1 MTTLIV
7 NGKTYNIDIY
17 HNGWVWCAHEENY
30 DGPEDHY
37 RSASGKTKEECIE
50 NLTEKLEELQGLN
63 QNKP

>member
-1 MTTLIV
+1 MTELKVNDKIYLIDV
-7 NGKTYNIDIY
+7 Y
-17 HNGWVWCAHEENY
+17 HNGWVWCAYEENY

-50 NLTEKLEELQGLN
+50 RLSEKLEELEELN